1 MSREQYRVLFV
12 CMGNIC
18 RSPTAEG
25 MFLKK
30 ISDAGY
36 SDKFEADSC
45 GTHQYHLGHAPD
57 FRTQEAAK
65 NRGIDLSKLRA
76 RKIDY
81 SDFEDFDL
89 ILVMDKLNQRNIF
102 DFCPDQYKNKI
113 KLMLD
118 YLPDETLE
126 EVPDPYYGGEQGFE
140 IVLDILDKATEA
152 LIKDLT

>member
-30 ISDAGY
+30 ISDSGY
-36 SDKFEADSC
+36 LDKFEADSC

-57 FRTQEAAK
+57 SRTQEAAK

-89 ILVMDKLNQRNIF
+89 ILVMDKLNQRNLF
-102 DFCPDQYKNKI
+102 DLCPDQYKNKI